1 MRTTGS
7 TIFLPGGTS
16 GIGRGLAERFAARGD
31 RVIVGGR
38 RQELLDEI
46 AAGHPNIEAVRI
58 DMSDAASIREV
69 SAEVQERFPE
79 TDALLAMAGIMR
91 PEDVTSGGFLETA
104 EATITT
110 NLLGPIRLWAA
121 WADFLTAKDR
131 AALLTVSSGLAFTP
145 LALTPTYDAT
155 KSGIHAL
162 SDAWRLQLAG
172 TGVQVIEL
180 VPPAVR
186 TDLMPGPNTANA
198 MPLDEYLDETVRLL
212 EEQPEAHE
220 ILVERV
226 KPLRFSELR
235 GARDDLM
242 RTLAGSH

>member
-1 MRTTGS
+1 MRTTGN

-31 RVIVGGR
+31 RVVVGGR

-46 AAGHPNIEAVRI
+46 AAGSDRIEAVRI
-58 DMSDAASIREV
+58 DTSDAASIREV

-79 TDALLAMAGIMR
+79 TNVLLAMAGIMR
-91 PEDVTSGGFLETA
+91 PEDVTTGGFLETA

-121 WADFLTAKDR
+121 WAEFLQGRPD
-131 AALLTVSSGLAFTP
+131 AALITVSSGLAFTP

-172 TGVQVIEL
+172 SGVQVVEL
-180 VPPAVR
+180 VPPAVQ
-186 TDLMPGPNTANA
+186 TDLMPGPNTTQA
-198 MPLDEYLDETVRLL
+198 MPLAEYLDETVRLL
-212 EEQPEAHE
+212 EEQPDAEE

-226 KPLRFSELR
+226 MPLRFSEVDGKR
-235 GARDDLM
+235 GDLM
-242 RTLAGSH
+242 RMLAGTH

>member
-1 MRTTGS
+1 MRSTGN

-16 GIGRGLAERFAARGD
+16 GLGRGLAERFAARGD
-31 RVIVGGR
+31 RVIIGGR
-38 RQELLDEI
+38 RQELLDQI
-46 AAGHPNIEAVRI
+46 AASSDRIEAVRI
-58 DMSDAASIREV
+58 DTSDAASIRDV

-91 PEDVTSGGFLETA
+91 PEDVTTGGFLADA
-104 EATITT
+104 EATVTT

-121 WADFLTAKDR
+121 WADFLTAKEE
-131 AALLTVSSGLAFTP
+131 ATLITVSSGLAFTP

-155 KSGIHAL
+155 KSGVHAL

-186 TDLMPGPNTANA
+186 TDLMPGPNDANA
-198 MPLDEYLDETVRLL
+198 MPLEEYLDETVRLL
-212 EEQPEAHE
+212 EEQPEARE
-220 ILVERV
+220 ILVQRV
-226 KPLRFSELR
+226 QRLRFSE
-235 GARDDLM
+235 RDGDRDELM
-242 RTLAGSH
+242 AVLAGSH

>member
-1 MRTTGS
+1 MRSTGS

-16 GIGRGLAERFAARGD
+16 GLGRGLAERFAARGD
-31 RVIVGGR
+31 RVVIGGR

-46 AAGHPNIEAVRI
+46 AGANERIEAVRI
-58 DMSDAASIREV
+58 DTSDPASIRDA

-79 TDALLAMAGIMR
+79 TDVLLAMAGIMR
-91 PEDVTSGGFLETA
+91 PEDVTGSGFLETA
-104 EATITT
+104 EATVAT

-121 WADFLTAKDR
+121 WADFLTAKEE
-131 AALLTVSSGLAFTP
+131 ATLITVSSGLAFTP

-155 KSGIHAL
+155 KSAIHAL

-180 VPPAVR
+180 VPPAVQ
-186 TDLMPGPNTANA
+186 TDLMPGPNTPNA
-198 MPLDEYLDETVRLL
+198 MPLDDYLTETVALL
-212 EEQPEAHE
+212 EQHPDATE

-226 KPLRFSELR
+226 KPLRFSELHGDR
-235 GARDDLM
+235 AELM
-242 RTLAGSH
+242 RMLAGSH